1 MEKTEFEIAAS
12 MLRGK
17 LVDIAR
23 FYLSDEDEAEDIVQ
37 EAMLKLWL
45 VRDRIDREKNISP
58 MGMTAPVIFAST
70 ACGDSRPIR
79 TKA

>member
-1 MEKTEFEIAAS
+1 MEKTEFEIAVS

-23 FYLSDEDEAEDIVQ
+23 FYLSDEDESEDIVQ

-45 VRDRIDREKNISP
+45 IRDRIDDREKIIFP
-58 MGMTAPVIFAST
+58 MSMTVTQKYFFTEHTDA
-70 ACGDSRPIR
+70 
-79 TKA
+79 

>member
-23 FYLSDEDEAEDIVQ
+23 FYLSDEDEAEGLTRNFLGVTICSF
-37 EAMLKLWL
+37 L
-45 VRDRIDREKNISP
+45 
-58 MGMTAPVIFAST
+58 
-70 ACGDSRPIR
+70 
-79 TKA
+79 